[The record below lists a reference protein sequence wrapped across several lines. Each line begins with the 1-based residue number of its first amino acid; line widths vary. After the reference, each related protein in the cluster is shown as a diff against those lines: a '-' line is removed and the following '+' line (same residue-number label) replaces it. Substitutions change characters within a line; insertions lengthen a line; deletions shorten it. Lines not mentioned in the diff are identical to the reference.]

1 MPNQRDLQNVHFY
14 VLNCRDS
21 GIEQTGKILSKKL
34 RQSDFLGQLQDGKLY
49 ALLANTNEQ
58 DAQLVMARFS
68 ESGYESEIK
77 EELIV

>member
-1 MPNQRDLQNVHFY
+1 M
-14 VLNCRDS
+14 
-21 GIEQTGKILSKKL
+21 SKKL